1 VTKPKIVLDSSA
13 VLAALNREP
22 GEARV
27 ISALDDAVIC
37 AVNYS
42 EIVAKLCDKGIP
54 EQRALSELKGLQLTV
69 IPFDTKRAE
78 AAGALRP
85 LTRDFG
91 LSLGDRACLS
101 LAMSYQVKALT
112 ADHGWVG
119 LETLAQIEF
128 LR

>member
-13 VLAALNREP
+13 VLAALNRET

-54 EQRALSELKGLQLTV
+54 EKMALSELKGLQLTV

-78 AAGALRP
+78 ATGALRP

-101 LAMSYQVKALT
+101 LAMSYNVTALT